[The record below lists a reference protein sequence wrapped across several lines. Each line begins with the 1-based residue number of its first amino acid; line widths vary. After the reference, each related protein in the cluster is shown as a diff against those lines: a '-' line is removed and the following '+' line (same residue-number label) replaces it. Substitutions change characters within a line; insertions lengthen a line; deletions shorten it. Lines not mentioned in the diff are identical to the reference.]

1 VSARQRTAL
10 FLIAIIF
17 VAFISLGLPDGLLDI
32 ANPRIRGTFGIGPD
46 VFSLLFLSGVT
57 GYSVSS
63 FFAGQLVT
71 HMGIALLLSASCLVT
86 ASALIGDA
94 LSPGWGWFVL
104 LGLMGGA
111 GAGAIDTGLNTYVA
125 THHSPRLM
133 FWLHASFGLGVTS
146 GTWIMS
152 LVVNSGQSWRLGYAI
167 VGGMQIG
174 LALVILLT
182 RARWPQPESQT
193 VQTTEQ
199 PSEQEN
205 KPPIRVTLRIP
216 VVWLGIALFFLY
228 TGVEITTGRWASSL
242 FIEGRHIKPE
252 TAGLW
257 VSAYWG
263 MFTIG
268 RVVAGFVR
276 GVTPIMFLRLSMIG
290 AVIAAALL
298 VWKPAN
304 WTSGLAIGLLGIAF
318 APIFPMLVSAT
329 PGRVGS
335 THAPNAIGFEIAAA
349 GIGGLVI
356 PSLTGILAKTVSIDT
371 MPVLILIVT
380 TTVFVLHEAVLRFPP
395 FPQAAAS
402 AAPILET
409 SAADR

>member
-1 VSARQRTAL
+1 MFKRPSAAL
-10 FLIAIIF
+10 FLILIIF
-17 VAFISLGLPDGLLDI
+17 IAFISLGLPDGLLDI
-32 ANPRIRGTFGIGPD
+32 ANPRIRNTFGIGPD
-46 VFSLLFLSGVT
+46 IFSVLFLTGVT
-57 GYSVSS
+57 GYSLSS
-63 FFAGQLVT
+63 FFAGQLVAR
-71 HMGIALLLSASCLVT
+71 MGIAVLLAVSCFTT
-86 ASALIGDA
+86 ACALIGNA
-94 LSPGWGWFVL
+94 ISPAWGWFVL

-133 FWLHASFGLGVTS
+133 FWLHASFGVGVTS

-167 VGGMQIG
+167 VGGMQIA
-174 LALVILLT
+174 LALVFLLT
-182 RARWPQPESQT
+182 RARWPKPES
-193 VQTTEQ
+193 
-199 PSEQEN
+199 PSAQEPSAKEN
-205 KPPIRVTLRIP
+205 KPPIRVTLRFPI
-216 VVWLGIALFFLY
+216 VWMGIALFFLY
-228 TGVEITTGRWASSL
+228 TGVEIASGRWASSL

-263 MFTIG
+263 MFTVG
-268 RVVAGFVR
+268 RVAAGFVR
-276 GVTPIMFLRLSMIG
+276 GVTPTTFLRLSMIG

-298 VWKPAN
+298 VWNPVN
-304 WTSGLAIGLLGIAF
+304 WTSGLAMGLLGLAF

-335 THAPNAIGFEIAAA
+335 IHAPNAIGFQIAAA

-380 TTVFVLHEAVLRFPP
+380 IGVLILHEAVLR
-395 FPQAAAS
+395 QSKTAL
-402 AAPILET
+402 APT
-409 SAADR
+409 SGAPLPEISSADR